1 MTKWDE
7 AWEAWDD
14 VETPKTESTTEEP
27 SVEVKPKGKGGGLVW
42 LAAIALVVLA
52 IVYMSGEDSKPP
64 NAGSTFSPVKGT
76 DPVTFPPPPVNKPAP
91 GPVTLPEGT
100 WRPPSYSEQKRRTP
114 ARSNPTSPT
123 SPAKSKQLRE
133 TLMATWKINL
143 GPGFMGLEE
152 KLIYHDGKMV
162 LRRKYPDGSWGAQEL
177 IERPT
182 KNSGERKFATEE
194 GARSEYFT
202 LSGGGRVKH
211 FDWDGTQFAA
221 GKATFVASNAMS
233 IGSNVQARS
242 CVPRQL
248 SATAA
253 QFVRLHKELHA
264 FKDDSQFALA
274 GFAQG
279 FPYSD
284 WLTRAELLGASPQPV
299 QLAFMEETGFFL
311 GDLWELGWV
320 YMTTANDNVIRQED
334 SDYITGMER
343 TIRAGIVI
351 AKCE

>member
-14 VETPKTESTTEEP
+14 VEIPKTESTVEEP
-27 SVEVKPKGKGGGLVW
+27 SVEVKPKGKVAGFIGF
-42 LAAIALVVLA
+42 AAIAIVILA
-52 IVYMSGEDSKPP
+52 IVHMSIDDSKKPP
-64 NAGSTFSPVKGT
+64 KPPKVAVNAGSTVL
-76 DPVTFPPPPVNKPAP
+76 PVNRT

-114 ARSNPTSPT
+114 TRSNPTSPT

-143 GPGFMGLEE
+143 GPGYMGLEE

-162 LRRKYPDGSWGAQEL
+162 LRRKYPDGSWGTQEL
-177 IERPT
+177 IERPA

-221 GKATFVASNAMS
+221 AKATFVASNAMS
-233 IGSNVQARS
+233 IGSNAQARS
-242 CVPRQL
+242 CVPRRL
-248 SATAA
+248 SPCCNSVCPAPQRTSCL
-253 QFVRLHKELHA
+253 QGRFPIRPCRLCSGL
-264 FKDDSQFALA
+264 SVQRLA
-274 GFAQG
+274 EKG
-279 FPYSD
+279 
-284 WLTRAELLGASPQPV
+284 RV
-299 QLAFMEETGFFL
+299 TGS
-311 GDLWELGWV
+311 V
-320 YMTTANDNVIRQED
+320 TTASSI
-334 SDYITGMER
+334 
-343 TIRAGIVI
+343 GIHRGDGI
-351 AKCE
+351 LPRGPLGTRMGLHDHG

>member
-14 VETPKTESTTEEP
+14 VEIPKTESTVEEP
-27 SVEVKPKGKGGGLVW
+27 SVEVKPKGKVAGFIGF
-42 LAAIALVVLA
+42 AAIAIVILA
-52 IVYMSGEDSKPP
+52 IVHMSIDDSKKPP
-64 NAGSTFSPVKGT
+64 KPPKVAVNAGSTVL
-76 DPVTFPPPPVNKPAP
+76 PVNRT

-114 ARSNPTSPT
+114 TRSNPTSPT

-143 GPGFMGLEE
+143 GPGYMGLEE

-162 LRRKYPDGSWGAQEL
+162 LRRKYPDGSWGTQEL
-177 IERPT
+177 IERPA

-221 GKATFVASNAMS
+221 AKATFVASNAMS
-233 IGSNVQARS
+233 IGSNAQARS
-242 CVPRQL
+242 CVPRRL
-248 SATAA
+248 SPAAT

-279 FPYSD
+279 FPYND
-284 WLTRAELLGASPQPV
+284 WLKRVESLGASPQPV
-299 QLAFMEETGFFL
+299 QLAFIEETGFFL

-320 YMTTANDNVIRQED
+320 YMTTADDNVISQED
-334 SDYITGMER
+334 SGYITGMER
-343 TIRAGIVI
+343 TIRAGIAI